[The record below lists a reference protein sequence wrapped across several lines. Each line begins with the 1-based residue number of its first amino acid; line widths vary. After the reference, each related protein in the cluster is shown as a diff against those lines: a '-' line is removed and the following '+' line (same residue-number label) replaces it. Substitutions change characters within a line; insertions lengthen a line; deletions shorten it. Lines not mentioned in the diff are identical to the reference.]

1 MKLLFVTVFLIFTYT
16 NSCAYENFND
26 FIKRKDSIS
35 VSDFLRWS
43 TYLTEEK
50 GIDNPFSDIPSQIVD
65 NQSLMSM
72 FISTE
77 LDTLYLKI
85 EQLKYNNFRLID
97 TPRRNIFQSKEFYQL
112 MAWNSEEL
120 IYIDDQGNNL
130 LTMVNSTPQALR
142 KNIPDFFT
150 LIEEWDQENFDY
162 HKTDHIA
169 APISYKAPST
179 IIRITFKDWHFEID
193 SFSFI
198 NLFFN
203 KKVMKN
209 YYNNA
214 AYEMPYLMNYN
225 AIIEDILFYRHFTG
239 INSDYTPKE
248 REFRLKYINRQREY
262 RKEHNINI
270 GTLTV
275 Y

>member
-1 MKLLFVTVFLIFTYT
+1 MKLLFVTIFLIFTYT
-16 NSCAYENFND
+16 NSCAFESFND

-43 TYLTEEK
+43 TYITK
-50 GIDNPFSDIPSQIVD
+50 KKDIDNPFSNIPSQIVD
-65 NQSLMSM
+65 NQSLMEL
-72 FISTE
+72 FISTQS
-77 LDTLYLKI
+77 DTLYLKM

-97 TPRRNIFQSKEFYQL
+97 TPGKKIFQSKEFYQL
-112 MAWNSEEL
+112 MVWNSKEL

-130 LTMVNSTPQALR
+130 LSMVNSTPQALR

-169 APISYKAPST
+169 APLNYKAPSM
-179 IIRITFKDWHFEID
+179 IIRIIFKDWHFEID
-193 SFSFI
+193 SFSFK

-203 KKVMKN
+203 NKVMKN
-209 YYNNA
+209 YYNA
-214 AYEMPYLMNYN
+214 TAYEMPYLMNYN

-239 INSDYTPKE
+239 INSDFTHNE
-248 REFRLKYINRQREY
+248 REFRLKSINRQREY
-262 RKEHNINI
+262 RKEHNKDI
-270 GTLTV
+270 GKLNV